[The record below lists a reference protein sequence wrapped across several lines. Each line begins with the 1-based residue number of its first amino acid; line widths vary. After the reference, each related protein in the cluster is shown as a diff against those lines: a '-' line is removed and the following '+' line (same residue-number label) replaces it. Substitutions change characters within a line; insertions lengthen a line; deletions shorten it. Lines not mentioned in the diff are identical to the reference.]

1 MAKLILLRHGQSQWN
16 LENRF
21 TGSVDVSLS
30 AIGLEEAVR
39 AGETLKPIPIDLIF
53 TSTMKRAIETAD
65 LVTRARSGC
74 EAIPVK
80 RDKAL
85 NERSYG
91 DLQGMDKAEAAKLF
105 GADQVKLWRRSYD
118 VRPPNGE
125 SLSDTANRTIPY
137 MVREIIPAVK
147 SGKNVLVVAHGNSL
161 RSIFMSLDGL
171 SPEQVLELNIPTG
184 VPKVY
189 EIDSDGTISS
199 SYYLGSRQSDS
210 GERATSKAS

>member
-30 AIGLEEAVR
+30 DSGLDEAVR
-39 AGETLKPIPIDLIF
+39 AAELLKLIPIDMVY
-53 TSTMKRAIETAD
+53 TSTMTRAIETAD
-65 LVTRARSGC
+65 IIITGNRMSDV
-74 EAIPVK
+74 PVE

-91 DLQGMDKAEAAKLF
+91 DLQGMNKEEAAKLF
-105 GADQVKLWRRSYD
+105 GAEQVKLWRRSYD
-118 VRPPNGE
+118 VRPPHGE

-137 MVREIIPAVK
+137 MVQEIMPLVK

-161 RSIFMSLDGL
+161 RSIFMFLDGL
-171 SPEQVLELNIPTG
+171 SREQVLELNIHTG

-189 EIDSDGTISS
+189 EIDSEGTVSS
-199 SYYLGSRQSDS
+199 SYYLN
-210 GERATSKAS
+210 ELETKTVAT